1 MKVKVKSYSPRK
13 GKESQQLEN
22 DERDS
27 SRDNNPVCIWNRS
40 NAECKIE
47 MWELGSRRS
56 PKGLKS
62 QRHNFMAHSCSTS
75 SWAWSAKDR
84 INETICNYT
93 CLLVLVLVCISSR
106 LTTLLHAV
114 VGLLLSAALS
124 PFLCFQL
131 VGGSRCARPIVTVA
145 HSFIVI
151 FIKVR

>member
-56 PKGLKS
+56 PKGLES
-62 QRHNFMAHSCSTS
+62 QRHKWC
-75 SWAWSAKDR
+75 R
-84 INETICNYT
+84 ILWPT
-93 CLLVLVLVCISSR
+93 
-106 LTTLLHAV
+106 HAQHHL
-114 VGLLLSAALS
+114 GLGL
-124 PFLCFQL
+124 Q
-131 VGGSRCARPIVTVA
+131 RTE
-145 HSFIVI
+145 
-151 FIKVR
+151 